1 LGVKCIP
8 QRDYWK
14 LMLSERERRVL
25 WPTYRRGGR
34 LGSSFRAASPADSG
48 THADVPGFDV
58 AVWHGIAAPAGMDPA
73 LVARINGV
81 FNDVLRVSAVRT
93 AITETQAGD
102 VVGGTPQQF
111 DAFIKSELQRW
122 PAVVKAAGIKPE

>member
-1 LGVKCIP
+1 SPRPATCQNRGL
-8 QRDYWK
+8 K
-14 LMLSERERRVL
+14 LSTIKGAL
-25 WPTYRRGGR
+25 
-34 LGSSFRAASPADSG
+34 
-48 THADVPGFDV
+48 HFDV
-58 AVWHGIAAPAGMDPA
+58 AVWHGIAAPAGMDSA

-81 FNDVLRVSAVRT
+81 FNDVLRVPAVRT

-102 VVGGTPQQF
+102 IIGGTPQQF